1 MVFFSKKVSFT
12 SIYDNPEESN
22 FEKVTTYKTICTPS
36 SEHGLNNS
44 NVQKIIHSQ
53 DLYFD
58 LVINEEMFHESWL
71 MFAYK
76 FNTPIV
82 TISTYGYSDFFDQA
96 MGMLTPISHVPHML
110 LPYGDDMTYSQ
121 RVYNVIL
128 TMFDWLFRTWVTL
141 PKQNEIAQRYFG
153 HLASKFFSEKKTNL
167 LEIILWTLLSFLPF
181 QYKFIAQNQENHC
194 QKSKNCIEIFR

>member
-1 MVFFSKKVSFT
+1 MFFFSKKKVSFT

-53 DLYFD
+53 DLEFD

-82 TISTYGYSDFFDQA
+82 TISTYGYSDFFDGA

-128 TMFDWLFRTWVTL
+128 TIFDWLFRTWVTL

-153 HLASKFFSEKKTNL
+153 HLASKFFPKTEKNYWK
-167 LEIILWTLLSFLPF
+167 
-181 QYKFIAQNQENHC
+181 
-194 QKSKNCIEIFR
+194 